1 MIRKTLQNTKMASF
15 AIAGP
20 SKDNPNINIPYGT
33 GFFISY
39 TGYFITAAHVIF
51 DPEQGNIPR
60 FDHTKIILIR
70 DIHDEQKVGN
80 STCCTGAV
88 INVDFNNDVA
98 ILKVSDYEIKD
109 KSWIIDGKFPFL
121 KISSRTLEEAE
132 PVYSYGYPLSE
143 TVLINTGQTINVTI
157 QGQTTQVLP
166 VQTYQTHLCPR
177 ITSLIVAS
185 RTENSN
191 IHQDGS
197 KPNTYVLDK
206 ALNYGNSGGPIIC
219 VETGFVHGMC
229 RRFQPVAIRQNGLKD
244 NNQNPIN
251 IIIPS
256 LYGIATNLSI
266 EPILSV
272 IRNLGIEIEE
282 NLEV

>member
-1 MIRKTLQNTKMASF
+1 MIRKTLSNTKLASF

-20 SKDNPNINIPYGT
+20 SKDNPIVNIPYGT
-33 GFFISY
+33 GFFISDS
-39 TGYFITAAHVIF
+39 GYFITAAHVIF
-51 DPEQGNIPR
+51 DPEISNTPR

-88 INVDFNNDVA
+88 IHVDFINDVA
-98 ILKVSDYEIKD
+98 ILKVSDHETKD
-109 KSWIIDGKFPFL
+109 ESWIINGKFPFL
-121 KISSRTLEEAE
+121 QISARTLDEAE

-143 TVLINTGQTINVTI
+143 TVLINTGQTINITI
-157 QGQTTQVLP
+157 QGHGTQVLP
-166 VQTYQTHLCPR
+166 VQTYQTHLSPR
-177 ITSLIVAS
+177 ITSLIVSS

-197 KPNTYVLDK
+197 KPNSYVLDK

-219 VETGFVHGMC
+219 VETGYVHGMC
-229 RRFQPVAIRQNGLKD
+229 RRFQPVAIKQHSIKD

-266 EPILSV
+266 DPIKSV
-272 IRNLGIEIEE
+272 LINLGIPIDEDQNI
-282 NLEV
+282 